1 MPQQNL
7 FFDILLYLQIAIILG
22 LIVLLLISLTNLRYL
37 RRLHSYPAPSRWPR
51 FSVLVP
57 ARNEEPNIADCVSG
71 LLAQDYP
78 DYQVIVL
85 DDNSTD
91 RTWEILQGFAQK
103 NSALKL
109 LKGKP
114 LPDDWLGKH
123 WACNQLADA
132 ADGELLLFVDADT
145 THSPDMLR
153 CSAAAM
159 AGENAAL
166 ISALP
171 TQIVVTWS
179 EQLTIPA
186 FYLGTL
192 CGIPIG
198 LTRIQRNPL
207 LFACVGQFLL
217 FKREAYEASGGYAA
231 IRQNVVDDIAIGRR
245 VHSMGL
251 RYRLLD
257 GNGHISCRMYHNF
270 GEVWRG
276 LTKSNFATFNFDPF
290 LLIFMYLLVLAV
302 FIGPLVI
309 LVISLAQPRPDIVLM
324 VAALLAVFLTLV
336 LWWVNQQRFHFPA
349 RLIPLYPLSA
359 IAMVVIA
366 WASMILTMQGK
377 AQWKGRSMPKNVKP

>member
-1 MPQQNL
+1 
-7 FFDILLYLQIAIILG
+7 
-22 LIVLLLISLTNLRYL
+22 
-37 RRLHSYPAPSRWPR
+37 
-51 FSVLVP
+51 VP
-57 ARNEEPNIADCVSG
+57 ARNEEPNIANCVGG
-71 LLAQDYP
+71 LLNQDYP

-91 RTWEILQGFAQK
+91 RTWEILQDFAQK
-103 NSALKL
+103 SSILKVI
-109 LKGKP
+109 KGKP

-123 WACNQLADA
+123 WACSQLAEA

-145 THSPDMLR
+145 VHAPDMLR
-153 CSAAAM
+153 CAASAM
-159 AGENAAL
+159 AGEDAAL

-171 TQIVVTWS
+171 SQIVVTWA

-217 FKREAYEASGGYAA
+217 FTRQAYEASGGYAA
-231 IRQNVVDDIAIGRR
+231 VRRNVVDDVAIGRR

-257 GNGHISCRMYHNF
+257 GNRHISCRMYHNSR
-270 GEVWRG
+270 EVWKG

-290 LLIFMYLLVLAV
+290 LLISMYLLVLAV
-302 FIGPLVI
+302 FIGPLAI
-309 LVISLAQPRPDIVLM
+309 LGINLAQSQPHVDLTF
-324 VAALLAVFLTLV
+324 AAIMAVFLTLV
-336 LWWVNQQRFHFPA
+336 LWWVNQIRFHFSPY
-349 RLIPLYPLSA
+349 LIILYPLSA
-359 IAMVVIA
+359 IAMIVIA
-366 WASMILTMQGK
+366 FASMILTMQGK
-377 AQWKGRSMPKNVKP
+377 AEWKGRNMPKNVKP

>member
-1 MPQQNL
+1 LPQQNL
-7 FFDILLYLQIAIILG
+7 FFDILFYLQTAIIIG
-22 LIVLLLISLTNLRYL
+22 LCVLLLISLTNLRYL
-37 RRLHSYPAPSRWPR
+37 RRLHSYPPPKRWPR

-57 ARNEEPNIADCVSG
+57 ARNEELNIANCLNG

-91 RTWEILQGFAQK
+91 RTWEILQDFAKK
-103 NSALKL
+103 NAALKL

-114 LPDDWLGKH
+114 LPPDWLGKH
-123 WACNQLADA
+123 WACSQLADA
-132 ADGELLLFVDADT
+132 SDGELLLFVDADT
-145 THSPDMLR
+145 MHAPEMLR
-153 CSAAAM
+153 CAASAM
-159 AGENAAL
+159 AGEDAAL

-217 FKREAYEASGGYAA
+217 FTREAYDASGGYAA
-231 IRQNVVDDIAIGRR
+231 VRQNVVDDVAIGRR
-245 VHSMGL
+245 IHSMGL

-257 GNGHISCRMYHNF
+257 GNRHVTCRMYHSSS
-270 GEVWRG
+270 EVWKG

-290 LLIFMYLLVLAV
+290 LLVSMYLLVLAV

-309 LVISLAQPRPDIVLM
+309 LGINLAQPQPHIDLTA
-324 VAALLAVFLTLV
+324 AALLAIFITLV
-336 LWWVNQQRFHFPA
+336 LWWVNQQRFHFPLY
-349 RLIPLYPLSA
+349 LIVFYPLSA
-359 IAMVVIA
+359 IAMIVIA
-366 WASMILTMQGK
+366 VGSMVLTMQGK
-377 AQWKGRSMPKNVKP
+377 AQWKGRNIPKNVKP

>member
-7 FFDILLYLQIAIILG
+7 FFDILFYLQTAIIVG
-22 LIVLLLISLTNLRYL
+22 LVVLLLISLTNLRYL
-37 RRLHSYPAPSRWPR
+37 RRLHSYPPPARWPR

-57 ARNEEPNIADCVSG
+57 ARNEEQNIANSVSG

-78 DYQVIVL
+78 DYQLIVL

-123 WACNQLADA
+123 WACSQLAEA

-145 THSPDMLR
+145 IHAPDMLR
-153 CSAAAM
+153 CAAAAM
-159 AGENAAL
+159 AGEDAAL

-186 FYLGTL
+186 FYMGTL

-198 LTRIQRNPL
+198 LTRVQRNPL
-207 LFACVGQFLL
+207 LFSCVGQFLL
-217 FKREAYEASGGYAA
+217 FTREAYDASGGYAA
-231 IRQNVVDDIAIGRR
+231 VRQNVVDDLAIGRR

-257 GNGHISCRMYHNF
+257 GNSHVSCRMYHNSS
-270 GEVWRG
+270 EVWKG

-309 LVISLAQPRPDIVLM
+309 LGISLAQPQPHVDLAA
-324 VAALLAVFLTLV
+324 AALMAIFLTLV
-336 LWWVNQQRFHFPA
+336 LWWVNQQRFHFPQY
-349 RLIPLYPLSA
+349 LIVIYPFSA
-359 IAMVVIA
+359 IAMTVIA
-366 WASMILTMQGK
+366 IASMILTMQGK
-377 AQWKGRSMPKNVKP
+377 AQWKGRNMPKNVKP

>member
-1 MPQQNL
+1 LPQQNL
-7 FFDILLYLQIAIILG
+7 FFDILFYLQTAIIIG
-22 LIVLLLISLTNLRYL
+22 LVVLLLISLTNLRYL
-37 RRLHSYPAPSRWPR
+37 RRLHSYPPPARWPR

-57 ARNEEPNIADCVSG
+57 ARNEEPNIANCVSG
-71 LLAQDYP
+71 LLKQDYP

-91 RTWEILQGFAQK
+91 RTWEILQEFAQK
-103 NSALKL
+103 NPFLKVIR
-109 LKGKP
+109 GKP

-123 WACNQLADA
+123 WACSQLAEA

-145 THSPDMLR
+145 IHAPDMLR
-153 CSAAAM
+153 CAASAM
-159 AGENAAL
+159 AGEDAAL

-171 TQIVVTWS
+171 KQIVVTWA
-179 EQLTIPA
+179 EKLTIPA

-217 FKREAYEASGGYAA
+217 FTRQAYEASGGYAA
-231 IRQNVVDDIAIGRR
+231 VRRNVVDDVAIGRR

-257 GNGHISCRMYHNF
+257 GNRHVSCRMYHNSS
-270 GEVWRG
+270 EVWKG

-290 LLIFMYLLVLAV
+290 LMISMYMLVLAV
-302 FIGPLVI
+302 FIGPLAI
-309 LVISLAQPRPDIVLM
+309 LGINLAQPQPYIDVTA
-324 VAALLAVFLTLV
+324 AALLAIFLALV
-336 LWWVNQQRFHFPA
+336 LWWVNQIRFHFPPY
-349 RLIPLYPLSA
+349 LIVLYPFSA
-359 IAMVVIA
+359 VIMIVIA
-366 WASMILTMQGK
+366 FASMILTMQGK
-377 AQWKGRSMPKNVKP
+377 AQWKGRNMPKNVKP

>member
-1 MPQQNL
+1 MPQNL
-7 FFDILLYLQIAIILG
+7 FFDVLFYLQTAIIVG
-22 LIVLLLISLTNLRYL
+22 LVVLLLISLTNLRYL
-37 RRLHSYPAPSRWPR
+37 RKLHSYPPPPRWPR

-57 ARNEEPNIADCVSG
+57 ARNEEPNIANCVRG
-71 LLAQDYP
+71 LLNQDYP
-78 DYQVIVL
+78 DYQVIAL

-91 RTWEILQGFAQK
+91 RTWEILQDFAQK
-103 NSALKL
+103 SSILKVI
-109 LKGKP
+109 KGKP

-123 WACNQLADA
+123 WACSQLAEA

-145 THSPDMLR
+145 VHAPDMLR
-153 CSAAAM
+153 CAASAM
-159 AGENAAL
+159 AGEDAAL

-171 TQIVVTWS
+171 SQIVVTWA

-217 FKREAYEASGGYAA
+217 FTRQAYEASGGYAA
-231 IRQNVVDDIAIGRR
+231 VRRNVVDDVAIGRR

-257 GNGHISCRMYHNF
+257 GNRHISCRMYHNSR
-270 GEVWRG
+270 EVWKG

-290 LLIFMYLLVLAV
+290 LLISMYLLVLAV
-302 FIGPLVI
+302 FIGPLAI
-309 LVISLAQPRPDIVLM
+309 LGINLAQSQPHVDLTF
-324 VAALLAVFLTLV
+324 AAIMAVFLTLV
-336 LWWVNQQRFHFPA
+336 LWWVNQIRFHFSPY
-349 RLIPLYPLSA
+349 LIILYPLSA
-359 IAMVVIA
+359 IAMIVIA
-366 WASMILTMQGK
+366 FASMILTMQGK
-377 AQWKGRSMPKNVKP
+377 AEWKGRNMPKNVKP